1 MKKLHDQLLRNIH
14 TILEK
19 DEPDE
24 VSRLEIREQLLR
36 SSALPAHQYINGFKN
51 FQQVLEVAC
60 NGNNNKIQDIDKLIH
75 AAQAFWYECSYKR
88 HKVPFTF
95 YIEILSR
102 LNNLTEALH
111 HENHYKVNYLLE
123 DAVEH
128 LEKNYDWNAI
138 RDLLNEYEKAHPE
151 MHEYIYAVPFTEEP
165 MTPELQKVMDEYH
178 ALHKRLRFGATY
190 KWRAFFEQ
198 VLKQF
203 KVIMG
208 DKL

>member
-24 VSRLEIREQLLR
+24 VSRLEIQEQLLR
-36 SSALPAHQYINGFKN
+36 SSALPAHQYIHGFKN
-51 FQQVLEVAC
+51 FQHVLEVAC
-60 NGNNNKIQDIDKLIH
+60 NQHNLELRDIEDLLI
-75 AAQAFWYECSYKR
+75 AAFDFWYKRTYKQ

-102 LNNLTEALH
+102 LNNLKDSMRLLS
-111 HENHYKVNYLLE
+111 YQKVKYLLE
-123 DAVEH
+123 EAVEH
-128 LEKNYDWNAI
+128 LKKNYS
-138 RDLLNEYEKAHPE
+138 YK
-151 MHEYIYAVPFTEEP
+151 
-165 MTPELQKVMDEYH
+165 
-178 ALHKRLRFGATY
+178 ATY